1 MVSVASV
8 AVIFV
13 LQVSNDN
20 MQYVDESSKITN
32 R

>member
-20 MQYVDESSKITN
+20 MQYGDESSKITN